1 MSHGDHQDWISAQAQ
16 THLADKYLLAAEIR
30 RGPTASVY
38 RGTSRESGQPVAIKI
53 FQERYRD
60 DPRFAIRFRELLK
73 VLADIDHENLI
84 AIQDYGFSDGQ
95 YYLVMEWVEGA
106 DLGTFLAERGRL
118 PPWRAST
125 IARRVCAALEAVH
138 QAGLIH
144 RGIKPQNILI
154 TTDGHVKVTDVGSG
168 GLVSESGLSKTN
180 VMLGSVSYISPEQ
193 ARAERLGPA
202 SDLYSLG
209 VTVFEMLTGR
219 LPFESNDAWSLVR
232 MHARSIPPSP
242 RRLNPQ
248 VPDDL
253 ARLVSRALE
262 KDPTRRFASAR
273 EMEAALVAVQTN
285 DNLSPDEN
293 LMVERQSWFSSM
305 KAAVS
310 PEALKSLLL
319 SPIRMTPF
327 RWTLPFGVILA
338 LQLVLSYLVVLTVL
352 YLLLFR

>member
-1 MSHGDHQDWISAQAQ
+1 MSQADQQDWISQ
-16 THLADKYLLAAEIR
+16 TPLAERYLLAAEIR

-38 RGTSRESGQPVAIKI
+38 RGTHRESGKPVAVKI

-73 VLADIDHENLI
+73 VLAGINHENLI
-84 AIQDYGFSDGQ
+84 AIRDYGFCDGQ

-154 TTDGHVKVTDVGSG
+154 STDGHVKVTDVGSG

-193 ARAERLGPA
+193 ARAETIGPE

-262 KDPTRRFASAR
+262 KDPARRFGSAR

-285 DNLSPDEN
+285 DNLATDEN
-293 LMVERQSWFSSM
+293 LMEEGRTWFSTM
-305 KAAVS
+305 KAAIS
-310 PEALKSLLL
+310 PDALRSLLL
-319 SPIRMTPF
+319 SPIRVRPL
-327 RWTLPFGVILA
+327 RWTVPFGVILA
-338 LQLVLSYLVVLTVL
+338 LQFALSYLIALIVL